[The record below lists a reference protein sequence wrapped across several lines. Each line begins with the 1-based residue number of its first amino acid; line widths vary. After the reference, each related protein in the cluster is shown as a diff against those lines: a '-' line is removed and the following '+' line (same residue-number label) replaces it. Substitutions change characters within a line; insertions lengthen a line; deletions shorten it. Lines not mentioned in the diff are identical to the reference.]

1 MLMKHNKE
9 ELKKIFS
16 DHDGYIGFIAFFII
30 CYLLGL
36 LSTGIL
42 VFQTNVIVFY
52 TNKRERKYLHW
63 TFLAVPNKQSSFLG
77 CVVIC
82 KFSVA
87 GSEWNYL
94 VNELMVMKIMKTMI
108 TTMSINTV

>member
-16 DHDGYIGFIAFFII
+16 DHDGYIGFIAFFVI

-36 LSTGIL
+36 LSKGMPWRFCSTGIL
-42 VFQTNVIVFY
+42 VFQTNVVVFY
-52 TNKRERKYLHW
+52 TNKRESEYL
-63 TFLAVPNKQSSFLG
+63 QSSFLG
-77 CVVIC
+77 CVVIR

-87 GSEWNYL
+87 GSKWNYL
-94 VNELMVMKIMKTMI
+94 INELMVMKIMKTMI

>member
-36 LSTGIL
+36 LSNGMPWR
-42 VFQTNVIVFY
+42 FWHSCF
-52 TNKRERKYLHW
+52 
-63 TFLAVPNKQSSFLG
+63 PNK
-77 CVVIC
+77 CD
-82 KFSVA
+82 SV
-87 GSEWNYL
+87 L
-94 VNELMVMKIMKTMI
+94 HK
-108 TTMSINTV
+108 

>member
-36 LSTGIL
+36 LSNGL
-42 VFQTNVIVFY
+42 
-52 TNKRERKYLHW
+52 
-63 TFLAVPNKQSSFLG
+63 P
-77 CVVIC
+77 
-82 KFSVA
+82 
-87 GSEWNYL
+87 
-94 VNELMVMKIMKTMI
+94 
-108 TTMSINTV
+108 